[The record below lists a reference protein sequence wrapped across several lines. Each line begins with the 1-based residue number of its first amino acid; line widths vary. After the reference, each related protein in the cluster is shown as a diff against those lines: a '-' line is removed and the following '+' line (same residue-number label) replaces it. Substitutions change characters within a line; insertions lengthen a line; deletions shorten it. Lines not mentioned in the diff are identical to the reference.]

1 MSERERLLPTGD
13 SEALRAGSAVDP
25 AGTSTPIASSE
36 NLASLDAR
44 RRATTRKFVA
54 QTVSLLCACAA
65 ILSCHAQLASVQFGS
80 RDRPSAD
87 PAAGAEASGRLD
99 PAAQELLAS
108 EVVAAAG
115 TPKDAPF
122 SGRYPSWWNDTRSL
136 PDAQPIFIHI
146 PKTGGVSV
154 EDTASKAGHVT
165 GACVV
170 HAFGDEHL
178 PYAVAPGFDCEP
190 YHTPPL
196 RFVPFSFAVVRD
208 PYARMVSE
216 FNWRAMWD
224 ERVAEEMRGGKWS
237 FTCDDFEDAV
247 RDHVA
252 QVAEN
257 PFFACLSET
266 DFEEADY
273 ASCHAKH
280 PNDPLT
286 DSHAFPQ
293 WLFAKNAE
301 RVFKYEAFEAEVWPF
316 LRRAGVVRARDGA
329 EKINSAG
336 AVSEV
341 ASKCWAFMSRETLED
356 FVRLYAVDFK
366 NLGYDPTDFG
376 KDAAAAAAGAAAAL
390 GAAREGRLTVDVRA
404 MIDRA
409 ASANLGLTERNKAV
423 ARGSVISVDVNVE
436 ERATL
441 ARAGAP
447 AGAAGSLGA
456 AGGAT
461 PTCVSADRVTAL
473 GDGDDAR
480 KRNAPGRASR
490 ASGASAEWVP
500 AGWAVAEGTLRRA
513 TFAAQR
519 VSAALAAGEWFE
531 HAATSEEDMAGMG
544 GATGAVA
551 KARAV
556 RRRERGAHGGCR
568 EGIARLRRRL
578 RRPGTARGTLRLGG
592 APGTAGGVHRLGEGG
607 AAVRARHG
615 ASGVRAP
622 AVGRAGGARERVGVT
637 LRAQS
642 RRRGDDTQAV
652 RTGSGRFEPL
662 IRSGAEMGSSTA
674 PRVARLRRST
684 VRKESPYSRTAS
696 LGLVFRL
703 SP

>member
-1 MSERERLLPTGD
+1 MSERERLLPTVD
-13 SEALRAGSAVDP
+13 PAAPRAGSSGDP
-25 AGTSTPIASSE
+25 AGTSVPIASSD

-54 QTVSLLCACAA
+54 QTVSLLGACAV
-65 ILSCHAQLASVQFGS
+65 ILSCHTQLASVQFGS
-80 RDRPSAD
+80 RHLPSAD
-87 PAAGAEASGRLD
+87 PAAGADASGRLD
-99 PAAQELLAS
+99 PAAQGLLAS

-115 TPKDAPF
+115 TPQDAPF
-122 SGRYPSWWNDTRSL
+122 VGRYPSWWNDTRSL

-170 HAFGDEHL
+170 RAFGDESL
-178 PYAVAPGFDCEP
+178 PYAIPPGFDCEP

-196 RFVPFSFAVVRD
+196 RFVPFSFTVVRD

-237 FTCDDFEDAV
+237 FTCGDFEDAV

-257 PFFACLSET
+257 PFFACLAET

-273 ASCHAKH
+273 AACHAKH
-280 PNDPLT
+280 PDDPLT

-301 RVFKYEAFEAEVWPF
+301 RVFKHEAFDAEVWPF
-316 LRRAGVVRARDGA
+316 LRRAGVTRARDAA
-329 EKINSAG
+329 ENINSAG
-336 AVSEV
+336 AVSKV
-341 ASKCWAFMSRETLED
+341 AMKCWAFVSRETLED

-376 KDAAAAAAGAAAAL
+376 KAAAAAAAGGAAAL

-409 ASANLGLTERNKAV
+409 ASANLGLTERDKTA
-423 ARGSVISVDVNVE
+423 ARARVVSVDVTAE
-436 ERATL
+436 QRAAL
-441 ARAGAP
+441 RRAGADGAP

-461 PTCVSADRVTAL
+461 PTCVSADQVTAL
-473 GDGDDAR
+473 GSSDDAQS
-480 KRNAPGRASR
+480 APGASD
-490 ASGASAEWVP
+490 ASGASPASDAWVP

-519 VSAALAAGEWFE
+519 VAEALASGEWFE
-531 HAATSEEDMAGMG
+531 HAAASEEDMAGMG

-551 KARAV
+551 KARAAARHACTAAERAARDPFGEGSAARMEAAAKASRDFADAFEDLA
-556 RRRERGAHGGCR
+556 RRAELSGSAAPRALQEACASL
-568 EGIARLRRRL
+568 EAEARSS
-578 RRPGTARGTLRLGG
+578 ARGM
-592 APGTAGGVHRLGEGG
+592 A
-607 AAVRARHG
+607 
-615 ASGVRAP
+615 
-622 AVGRAGGARERVGVT
+622 
-637 LRAQS
+637 
-642 RRRGDDTQAV
+642 QAV
-652 RTGSGRFEPL
+652 SVRLLWAAQE
-662 IRSGAEMGSSTA
+662 A
-674 PRVARLRRST
+674 ARAS
-684 VRKESPYSRTAS
+684 ESAS
-696 LGLVFRL
+696 LSGHKAADAETKLTQNAPVVAGLNHR
-703 SP
+703 

>member
-170 HAFGDEHL
+170 RAFGDESL
-178 PYAVAPGFDCEP
+178 PYAIPPGFDCEP

-196 RFVPFSFAVVRD
+196 RFVPFSFTVVRD

-237 FTCDDFEDAV
+237 FTCGDFEDAV

-257 PFFACLSET
+257 PFFACLAET

-273 ASCHAKH
+273 AACHAKH
-280 PNDPLT
+280 PDDPLT

-301 RVFKYEAFEAEVWPF
+301 RVFKHEAFDAEVWPF
-316 LRRAGVVRARDGA
+316 LRRAGVTRARDAA
-329 EKINSAG
+329 ENINSAG
-336 AVSEV
+336 AVSKV
-341 ASKCWAFMSRETLED
+341 AMKCWAFVSRETLED

-376 KDAAAAAAGAAAAL
+376 KAAAAAAAGGAAAL

-409 ASANLGLTERNKAV
+409 ASANLGLTERDKTA
-423 ARGSVISVDVNVE
+423 ARARVVSVDVTAE
-436 ERATL
+436 QRAAL
-441 ARAGAP
+441 RRAGADGAP

-461 PTCVSADRVTAL
+461 PTCVSADQVTAL
-473 GDGDDAR
+473 GNSDD
-480 KRNAPGRASR
+480 
-490 ASGASAEWVP
+490 ASGASPASTEWVP

-513 TFAAQR
+513 TFAAQS
-519 VSAALAAGEWFE
+519 VSEALAAGEWFE
-531 HAATSEEDMAGMG
+531 RAAASEEDMAGMG

-642 RRRGDDTQAV
+642 RRRGDDTHAV

>member
-1 MSERERLLPTGD
+1 MSERERLLPTAD
-13 SEALRAGSAVDP
+13 PAPPRVGSAGDP
-25 AGTSTPIASSE
+25 AGTSIPIASSDT
-36 NLASLDAR
+36 LASLDAR

-54 QTVSLLCACAA
+54 QTVSLLGACAV
-65 ILSCHAQLASVQFGS
+65 ILSCHTQLASVQFGS
-80 RDRPSAD
+80 RDLPSAES
-87 PAAGAEASGRLD
+87 AAGADAAGRLD
-99 PAAQELLAS
+99 PAAQGLLAS

-115 TPKDAPF
+115 VAQDASPF
-122 SGRYPSWWNDTRSL
+122 RGRYPSWWNDTRSL

-154 EDTASKAGHVT
+154 EDAAAKAGHVT

-170 HAFGDEHL
+170 HAFGDANL

-237 FTCDDFEDAV
+237 FTCGDFEDAV

-257 PFFACLSET
+257 PFFACLSERAT
-266 DFEEADY
+266 FEARDY
-273 ASCHAKH
+273 ESCHTMY
-280 PNDPLT
+280 PGDPLT

-316 LRRAGVVRARDGA
+316 LESAGVTRAGDGA

-341 ASKCWAFMSRETLED
+341 ASKCWAFVSKETLEA

-376 KDAAAAAAGAAAAL
+376 KDAAAAALGAAAAQVGSSGRRGAARL
-390 GAAREGRLTVDVRA
+390 GAARGGRLTVDVRA

-409 ASANLGLTERNKAV
+409 ASASLGLTERDKAA
-423 ARGSVISVDVNVE
+423 AREAVVSVELSAE
-436 ERATL
+436 ERA
-441 ARAGAP
+441 AMGYI
-447 AGAAGSLGA
+447 GAAAGTTGARGGGGA

-461 PTCVSADRVTAL
+461 PTCVSADQVTAL
-473 GDGDDAR
+473 GNGNDAR
-480 KRNAPGRASR
+480 STPGGV
-490 ASGASAEWVP
+490 SGASPAPTEWVP

-519 VSAALAAGEWFE
+519 VAEALASGEWFE
-531 HAATSEEDMAGMG
+531 HAAASEEDMAGMG

-551 KARAV
+551 KARAAARHACTAAERAARDPFGEGSAARMEAAAKASRDFADAFEDLA
-556 RRRERGAHGGCR
+556 RRAELSGSAAPRALQEACASL
-568 EGIARLRRRL
+568 EAEARSF
-578 RRPGTARGTLRLGG
+578 ARGM
-592 APGTAGGVHRLGEGG
+592 A
-607 AAVRARHG
+607 
-615 ASGVRAP
+615 
-622 AVGRAGGARERVGVT
+622 
-637 LRAQS
+637 
-642 RRRGDDTQAV
+642 QAV
-652 RTGSGRFEPL
+652 SVHLLWAAQEA
-662 IRSGAEMGSSTA
+662 S
-674 PRVARLRRST
+674 
-684 VRKESPYSRTAS
+684 ESAS
-696 LGLVFRL
+696 LSGHKAADAETKLTRHEPDVAGLNHRR
-703 SP
+703 

>member
-1 MSERERLLPTGD
+1 MSERERLLPTAD
-13 SEALRAGSAVDP
+13 PAPPRVGSAGDP
-25 AGTSTPIASSE
+25 VGTSIPIASSDT
-36 NLASLDAR
+36 LASLDAR

-54 QTVSLLCACAA
+54 QTVSLLGACAV
-65 ILSCHAQLASVQFGS
+65 ILSCHTQLASVQFGS
-80 RDRPSAD
+80 RDLPSAES
-87 PAAGAEASGRLD
+87 AAGADAAGRLD
-99 PAAQELLAS
+99 PAAQGLLAS

-115 TPKDAPF
+115 VAQDASPF
-122 SGRYPSWWNDTRSL
+122 RGRYPSWWNDTRSL

-154 EDTASKAGHVT
+154 EDAAAKAGHVT

-170 HAFGDEHL
+170 HAFGDANL

-237 FTCDDFEDAV
+237 FTCGDFEDAV

-257 PFFACLSET
+257 PFFACLAET

-273 ASCHAKH
+273 AACHAKH
-280 PNDPLT
+280 PDDPLT

-301 RVFKYEAFEAEVWPF
+301 RVFKHEAFDAEVWPF
-316 LRRAGVVRARDGA
+316 LRRAGVTRARDAA
-329 EKINSAG
+329 ENINSAG
-336 AVSEV
+336 AVSKV
-341 ASKCWAFMSRETLED
+341 AMKCWAFVSRETLED

-376 KDAAAAAAGAAAAL
+376 KAAAAAAAGGAAAL

-409 ASANLGLTERNKAV
+409 ASATLGLTERDKAA
-423 ARGSVISVDVNVE
+423 ARQTVVQVRVSADE
-436 ERATL
+436 L
-441 ARAGAP
+441 AAMTHAAGAP
-447 AGAAGSLGA
+447 AGTAGSLGA
-456 AGGAT
+456 AGGAGGAT
-461 PTCVSADRVTAL
+461 PTCVSADQVTAL
-473 GDGDDAR
+473 GNSDD
-480 KRNAPGRASR
+480 
-490 ASGASAEWVP
+490 ASGASPASTEWVP

-519 VSAALAAGEWFE
+519 VAEALASGEWFE
-531 HAATSEEDMAGMG
+531 HAAASEEDMAGMG

-551 KARAV
+551 KARAAARHACTAAERAARDPFGEGSAARMEAAAKASRDFADAFEDLA
-556 RRRERGAHGGCR
+556 RRAELSGSAAPRALQEACASL
-568 EGIARLRRRL
+568 EAEARSF
-578 RRPGTARGTLRLGG
+578 ARGM
-592 APGTAGGVHRLGEGG
+592 A
-607 AAVRARHG
+607 
-615 ASGVRAP
+615 
-622 AVGRAGGARERVGVT
+622 
-637 LRAQS
+637 
-642 RRRGDDTQAV
+642 QAV
-652 RTGSGRFEPL
+652 S
-662 IRSGAEMGSSTA
+662 
-674 PRVARLRRST
+674 VRLLWAAQEAS
-684 VRKESPYSRTAS
+684 ESAS
-696 LGLVFRL
+696 LSGHKAADAETKLSRHEPDVAGLNHRR
-703 SP
+703 